1 MAALSR
7 FISRL
12 GEKGLPFYKL
22 LKKVDKFQWT
32 SEAQEALD
40 ALKKFL
46 TTPPVL
52 KPPRRATPIQ
62 SAEDLLL
69 YISCTTH
76 VVSTALVVER
86 AEERHAYP
94 VQHPVYFISEVL
106 GPSKKKYPK
115 VQKLLYAVLL
125 TARKLRHY
133 FDDHKVIVVTGFPIG
148 YILHN
153 KEAIGRITKWAYELG
168 AHDIEFRPR
177 TGIKTQA
184 LVDFVSEWTK
194 QQVPDNPETAEV
206 WQMYFDGSLKLQG
219 AGAGI
224 LFIAPGGEQLKYAL
238 QLLFSASNNAAEYE
252 ALIHGLNI
260 AISLGI
266 KRLMVYGD
274 SLVVIS
280 QINKEWDC
288 SNDSMGKYC
297 TFIQKLE
304 DKFEGLEFHHV
315 ERDRNAAA
323 DALSKLGSSRTQVP
337 PGVFVQEVL
346 RPSISLDRAEEC
358 NILSQ

>member
-1 MAALSR
+1 M
-7 FISRL
+7 
-12 GEKGLPFYKL
+12 PFYKL

-52 KPPRRATPIQ
+52 KPSRRAMPSQ
-62 SAEDLLL
+62 LAEDLLL

-86 AEERHAYP
+86 AEEGHAYP

-106 GPSKKKYPK
+106 GPSKKKYPQ

-148 YILHN
+148 DILHN
-153 KEAIGRITKWAYELG
+153 KEAIGRIAKWAYELG

-177 TGIKTQA
+177 TAIKTQA
-184 LVDFVSEWTK
+184 LVDFVSEWTE

-206 WQMYFDGSLKLQG
+206 WRMYFDGSLKL
-219 AGAGI
+219 
-224 LFIAPGGEQLKYAL
+224 
-238 QLLFSASNNAAEYE
+238 
-252 ALIHGLNI
+252 
-260 AISLGI
+260 
-266 KRLMVYGD
+266 
-274 SLVVIS
+274 
-280 QINKEWDC
+280 
-288 SNDSMGKYC
+288 
-297 TFIQKLE
+297 
-304 DKFEGLEFHHV
+304 
-315 ERDRNAAA
+315 
-323 DALSKLGSSRTQVP
+323 
-337 PGVFVQEVL
+337 
-346 RPSISLDRAEEC
+346 
-358 NILSQ
+358 